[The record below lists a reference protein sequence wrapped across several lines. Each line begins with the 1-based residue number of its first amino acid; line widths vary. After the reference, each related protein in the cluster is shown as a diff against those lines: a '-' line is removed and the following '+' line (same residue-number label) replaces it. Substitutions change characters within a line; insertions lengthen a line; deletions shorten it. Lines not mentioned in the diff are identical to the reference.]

1 MSDAFLSAVI
11 DTILPGESRPQA
23 GESPLPCGTQA
34 GLRLDRRADANEHVL
49 GLIAREAGGEAH
61 FVAAAPADRAAILGR
76 VEEQSFEAF
85 RALVST
91 LLQDYYEAPATL
103 GALGWRASPPSRKAM
118 QCSRPTPRR
127 SSASTTCGRAA
138 PSGGRRSDGAP
149 FSRMAGEGRRIGD
162 RHRAVPARVMRQLA
176 APREP
181 DFVGDV

>member
-23 GESPLPCGTQA
+23 GESPLPCGTLA
-34 GLRLDRRADANEHVL
+34 CLGLDRRADANEHVL

-103 GALGWRASPPSRKAM
+103 GALGWRASPPQPQGHAVLEADAQTLQRLDNVRARGPIW
-118 QCSRPTPRR
+118 RP
-127 SSASTTCGRAA
+127 AK
-138 PSGGRRSDGAP
+138 
-149 FSRMAGEGRRIGD
+149 
-162 RHRAVPARVMRQLA
+162 
-176 APREP
+176 
-181 DFVGDV
+181 